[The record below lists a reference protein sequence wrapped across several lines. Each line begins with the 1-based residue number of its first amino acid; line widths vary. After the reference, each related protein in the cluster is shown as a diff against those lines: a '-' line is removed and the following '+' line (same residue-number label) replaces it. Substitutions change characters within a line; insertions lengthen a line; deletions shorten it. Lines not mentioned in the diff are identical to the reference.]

1 HADLRVVRDV
11 ADEGRDKPG
20 QLTTGPGR
28 CGHRL
33 APLLLARRAVP
44 GRTAAPAA
52 RLLPRAGPDAAR
64 RTAAGRRARGTR
76 RGGGQLVRGRLG
88 PFDLVGEADLVLFVL
103 GELSGRQSGARIA
116 GPAAARHLGL
126 RRGLL

>member
-1 HADLRVVRDV
+1 
-11 ADEGRDKPG
+11 KPG

-33 APLLLARRAVP
+33 APLLLARGAVP

-52 RLLPRAGPDAAR
+52 RLLPRAGPDGAR

-76 RGGGQLVRGRLG
+76 RGGGQLVGGRLG
-88 PFDLVGEADLVLFVL
+88 PFDLAGVADLVLLVL
-103 GELSGRQSGARIA
+103 GDLRGRQVGARAA
-116 GPAAARHLGL
+116 GPAPARDLGL
-126 RRGLL
+126 RRGLLGRAAS